1 MSQENIT
8 LKQVLKKIKNM
19 DEKHKVEWVYSL
31 LKEFGSEVTSNYDY
45 ASNLNTL
52 FDILGRKGVDIYEV
66 YLKIGSRE
74 SLSCF
79 MEVSSKDAIEN
90 SFYMGHPFPI
100 TILNTKGDTM
110 YTIQVNTKYIQFI
123 KTQKVSVTDEI

>member
-1 MSQENIT
+1 MAIT
-8 LKQVLKKIKNM
+8 
-19 DEKHKVEWVYSL
+19 
-31 LKEFGSEVTSNYDY
+31 GYDY
-45 ASNLNTL
+45 SVNPNIL
-52 FDILGRKGVDIYEV
+52 FAKTVDEDFELYEV

-79 MEVSSKDAIEN
+79 MDVSSKNAVEN

-100 TILNTKGDTM
+100 TILDVKSNTL

-123 KTQKVSVTDEI
+123 KTQKVSVPYEI